1 MPINLFIFRSRFSKS
16 LQAANDARDRKDWAV
31 ALKQYMLATSIRP
44 NRSKLFAQAGNMAK
58 ELGDYM
64 QAELLYLYAYR
75 ASGVDDIYLQMG
87 HLRKLQGKMD
97 EALSFYALADE
108 VNPQNADTKDALA
121 ALQKQLEEA
130 PPIGP

>member
-1 MPINLFIFRSRFSKS
+1 
-16 LQAANDARDRKDWAV
+16 
-31 ALKQYMLATSIRP
+31 
-44 NRSKLFAQAGNMAK
+44 MAK